1 MPSVIGNDTPT
12 GWIDTHCH
20 FTAPAFA
27 ADAQAVRAA
36 ARAAGVVHCV
46 LPAVQRTDFAAVH
59 TLATQWGDSYALGIH
74 PLLTD
79 SAQEGDMQALEHALQ
94 QHHADPHCVAVG
106 EIGLDFFVPR
116 ETLNNSSS
124 QAGTAARGIVQ
135 RFPNHN
141 PARQQ
146 QFYRAQLRLAQ
157 QWKLP
162 VLLHVRRSAD
172 ALLQGLRHTPV
183 PGGIVHAFNGSMQQ
197 AHAFIR
203 MGFKLGFGGA
213 VTFPRALHL
222 RRLVTE
228 LPLSAIVLETD
239 APDMPPAWCYV
250 NAVERAAGKLP
261 ARNSPAQLPRIAAVI
276 AQLRGISCHTLMHA
290 CHDNTQA
297 ALPRLRP
304 NCSTP

>member
-1 MPSVIGNDTPT
+1 MPSVIGNDTPA

-36 ARAAGVVHCV
+36 ARAAGVAHCV

-59 TLATQWGDSYALGIH
+59 TLAAQWGDSYALGIH

-79 SAQEGDMQALEHALQ
+79 SAQEGDLQALEHALQ
-94 QHHADPHCVAVG
+94 QHHTDPQCVAVG
-106 EIGLDFFVPR
+106 EIGLDFFV
-116 ETLNNSSS
+116 
-124 QAGTAARGIVQ
+124 V
-135 RFPNHN
+135 NHN

-146 QFYRAQLRLAQ
+146 HFYRAQLRLAQ
-157 QWKLP
+157 QWELP

-172 ALLQGLRHTPV
+172 ALLQGLRHIPV

-228 LPLSAIVLETD
+228 LPLSAMVLETD

-250 NAVERAAGKLP
+250 SALERAAGKLP

-290 CHDNTQA
+290 CRDNTLA